1 MSRRRF
7 PPPVLLSSFSSFPRK
22 LLKRAIKGNKGRRG
36 ENFSSPSQIFC
47 GKRKNRG
54 TTWRMGMASKRNTTC
69 PRGISILR
77 EIGERAYFPAKS
89 CYNTPLLILLPKKHS
104 IFPNLAST
112 ITFLNRHGIAPSTF
126 CRGRRMRSKNFKSK
140 NLPTKKLPQKIL
152 VKKTYNISFLG
163 NIFLGGARR
172 WSMSGPAYAQWLR
185 MSWLS

>member
-77 EIGERAYFPAKS
+77 EIGQKGVLSCKIMPSYSTVDTSSEKAFYFSRS
-89 CYNTPLLILLPKKHS
+89 CINNHVSQSSWHCTVHFLPW
-104 IFPNLAST
+104 
-112 ITFLNRHGIAPSTF
+112 PS
-126 CRGRRMRSKNFKSK
+126 
-140 NLPTKKLPQKIL
+140 
-152 VKKTYNISFLG
+152 YEE
-163 NIFLGGARR
+163 
-172 WSMSGPAYAQWLR
+172 
-185 MSWLS
+185 